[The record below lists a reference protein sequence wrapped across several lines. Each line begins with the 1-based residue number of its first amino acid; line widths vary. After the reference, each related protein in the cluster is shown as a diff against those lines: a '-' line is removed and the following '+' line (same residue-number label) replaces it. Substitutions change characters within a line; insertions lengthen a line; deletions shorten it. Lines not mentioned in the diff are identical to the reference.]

1 MHPRPH
7 RLSRR
12 SGFLAL
18 AAAAA
23 LAPALLLA
31 LPVAAGAAATNAAG
45 TSSFAVAPAAASCP
59 ASTLCAWR
67 DIQFGGTRWTY
78 PYASYPHGV
87 WFFVGSGRND
97 AISSFYNHRAW
108 TSYYANNCPADADY
122 NWIPGGAQV
131 PDLRFVNF
139 PDNGAA
145 NDRTSALGLGLNTG
159 VHTPGHGQC

>member
-1 MHPRPH
+1 MHPRSH
-7 RLSRR
+7 RLARR
-12 SGFLAL
+12 NRYLAL

-23 LAPALLLA
+23 LAPALLFT
-31 LPVAAGAAATNAAG
+31 LPDAAGAASTNAAE
-45 TSSFAVAPAAASCP
+45 AASSAVGPAVSCP
-59 ASTLCAWR
+59 SSTLCAWK
-67 DIQFGGTRWTY
+67 DIQFGSTRWTY
-78 PYASYPHGV
+78 PYSNYPHGV
-87 WFFVGSGRND
+87 WFPVGSGRND

-139 PDNGAA
+139 PDHGSA

-159 VHTPGHGQC
+159 VHNPSHGPVC